1 MTFPGDRRIS
11 TRFGLVDVE
20 LEVHN
25 GGVYARLARPQ
36 DWPRLSAVRGAIGA
50 DEDEACARL
59 RSAIERF
66 GADVPAPPRR
76 PVRER

>member
-1 MTFPGDRRIS
+1 MTFPGDRRVQ

-20 LEVHN
+20 LEQHP

-36 DWPRLSAVRGAIGA
+36 DWPRLSAVRSAIGA
-50 DEDEACARL
+50 DEDGACERL

-66 GADVPAPPRR
+66 CADEPTPPRR
-76 PVRER
+76 LGTER